1 MKSKAIAYF
10 CAVIGIAIWLNP
22 SLHGAVVANKDSL
35 RNLNGVRVEVDIDA
49 LLANDGLNANQI
61 RTDVAAELKRAGI
74 RILSESEWRSI
85 SGRPLLLIQ
94 VPGKKIQENWKFYTY
109 AINLQLLQDVQLVRD
124 LQIEPLSASTWFHQL
139 AGHGYIDDIRVR
151 IIEVIEIFTN
161 AFRTANPQ

>member
-1 MKSKAIAYF
+1 MKSNAIAYF
-10 CAVIGIAIWLNP
+10 FAVIWVANWLSP
-22 SLHGAVVANKDSL
+22 SLQATVVGNKDSL
-35 RNLNGVRVEVDIDA
+35 RNLNGVRIEVDIDA
-49 LLANDGLNANQI
+49 LLINDGLNANQI

-74 RILSESEWRSI
+74 RILSESEWRAI

-124 LQIEPLSASTWFHQL
+124 LQTEPLSASTWFYQL
-139 AGHGYIDDIRVR
+139 AGHGYIDDIRIR